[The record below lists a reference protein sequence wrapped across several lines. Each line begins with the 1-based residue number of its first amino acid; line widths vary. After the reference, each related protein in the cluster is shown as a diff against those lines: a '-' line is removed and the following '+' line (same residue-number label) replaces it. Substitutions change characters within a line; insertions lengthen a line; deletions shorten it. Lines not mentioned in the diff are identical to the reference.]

1 MESRLPFEIDRSSD
15 ASLISQVADG
25 LRRAI
30 VGGVYPIGSTLPTFK
45 EMSAG
50 LGVSMNVV
58 RAAMGS
64 LVDEGLLGAR
74 RGVGCVVN
82 PNGTKL
88 CLGRV
93 IVVQSG
99 GDESYY
105 FNVLLG
111 SMRES
116 LSRLGY
122 FVTGITAFRQVG
134 GRYDFSRLEI
144 ELREHVDLV
153 VLDSDNAAAIDLL
166 SRMGVPFVVILTNR
180 TKPISVPCCRGCVR
194 EDFDV
199 GMEDV
204 AAQCV
209 RVGVRDV
216 LVVRA
221 WRRRSATFA
230 ALRAA
235 GISARDWRIM
245 PKSRYGRI
253 EGVQRA
259 GMDAFAE
266 RLAKGVDWLPELFVF
281 PDDDFLAAG
290 CLTVLSFAGVRVPE
304 DVRVVTLSNKGLGPV
319 YPRTLAR
326 LEIDP
331 AGYGDSVA
339 CYVHVILSGK
349 HGAKPPALASVY
361 VPGESFP

>member
-15 ASLISQVADG
+15 ASLISQVVDG

-30 VGGVYPIGSTLPTFK
+30 VSGAYPIGTTLPTFR
-45 EMSAG
+45 EIADG

-58 RAAMGS
+58 RTAIGRLS
-64 LVDEGLLGAR
+64 EEGLLGAR
-74 RGVGCVVN
+74 RGVGSVVK

-88 CLGRV
+88 RLGRV
-93 IVVQSG
+93 IVVQCG
-99 GDESYY
+99 GNESYY
-105 FNVLLG
+105 SNVLLG
-111 SMRES
+111 SVRES
-116 LSRLGY
+116 LSRQGY
-122 FVTGITAFRQVG
+122 FVSGVTAFRQTG

-153 VLDSDNAAAIDLL
+153 VLDSDNVAAIDLL
-166 SRMGVPFVVILTNR
+166 SRMGVPFVVILINR

-194 EDFDV
+194 EAFDV
-199 GMEDV
+199 GMAGV
-204 AAQCV
+204 VAQCA

-230 ALRAA
+230 ALQAV
-235 GISARDWRIM
+235 GISARDWRIL

-259 GMDAFAE
+259 GMNAFVE
-266 RLAKGVDWLPELFVF
+266 RLAKGMDWLPELLIF

-290 CLTVLSFAGVRVPE
+290 CLTALSFAGVRIPE
-304 DVRVVTLSNKGLGPV
+304 DVRVVALSNKGLGPV
-319 YPRTLAR
+319 YPKTLAR

-331 AGYGDSVA
+331 ASFGGAVA
-339 CYVHVILSGK
+339 RYVHAILSGK
-349 HGAKPPALASVY
+349 HDAKPPVLESTY
-361 VPGESFP
+361 VLGESFP